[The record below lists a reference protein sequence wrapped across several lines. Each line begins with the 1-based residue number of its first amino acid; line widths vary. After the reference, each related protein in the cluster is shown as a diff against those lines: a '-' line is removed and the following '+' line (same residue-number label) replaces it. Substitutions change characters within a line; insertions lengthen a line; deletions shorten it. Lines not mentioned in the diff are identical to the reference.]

1 MRLSGWQ
8 ILLPP
13 EGVSD
18 MRERLVKVVRD
29 KIPQYLPEDEVG
41 VQYKPIVDR
50 DKFEDELR
58 KKLGEEV
65 AEYLVSGDITEL
77 ADVVAVAEAI
87 ALHLHGYSRQQLQK
101 FVEEKFASHG
111 GFKDMLGMYVMTLE
125 EGEQS

>member
-1 MRLSGWQ
+1 
-8 ILLPP
+8 
-13 EGVSD
+13 

-29 KIPQYLPEDEVG
+29 KIPQYLPEDETG
-41 VQYKPIVDR
+41 VEYRPIDDR
-50 DKFEDELR
+50 ETFEKELM

-65 AEYLVSGDITEL
+65 AEYLISGDITEL

-87 ALHLHGYSRQQLQK
+87 AFHLHGRSRQQLQK

-125 EGEQS
+125 EES